1 MSEQPIGWTRYL
13 PIFGVLGSYRRDDLS
28 HDLVAGL
35 VVGIVT
41 VPQAIAY
48 AFLAGLPPETGL
60 YACLLPM
67 VLYALL
73 GSSRQ
78 LVVGPVAVAALM
90 VAETIRNHAAQ
101 YGHDTV
107 GIAAVLCVQA
117 GLLLWLLRIFQLGGL
132 INILSRPV
140 IGGFINGAVILLSLI
155 HI

>member
-1 MSEQPIGWTRYL
+1 MSEQPIGWTRYV

-28 HDLVAGL
+28 YDLVAGL

-73 GSSRQ
+73 G
-78 LVVGPVAVAALM
+78 
-90 VAETIRNHAAQ
+90 
-101 YGHDTV
+101 
-107 GIAAVLCVQA
+107 
-117 GLLLWLLRIFQLGGL
+117 
-132 INILSRPV
+132 
-140 IGGFINGAVILLSLI
+140 LSLI